1 MESGQKVK
9 IISGKYKGK
18 MVTLTKSGSS
28 GWFVKEE
35 DVGFVFKDEIKP
47 KDSKLCD

>member
-18 MVTLTKSGSS
+18 IVTLTIRKTS

-35 DVGFVFKDEIKP
+35 EVEFVFKDEIKP
-47 KDSKLCD
+47 KDSK